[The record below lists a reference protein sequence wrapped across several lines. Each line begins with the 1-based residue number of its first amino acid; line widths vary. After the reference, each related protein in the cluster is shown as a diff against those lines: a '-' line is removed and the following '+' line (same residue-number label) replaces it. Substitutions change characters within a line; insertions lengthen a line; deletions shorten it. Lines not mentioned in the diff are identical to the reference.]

1 MTCQPESKEIAHKL
15 HQWGCL
21 EGTKLCLT
29 LLYKF
34 DFLQTFSRSRNK
46 FKWTDIA
53 QKVVISCKGSF
64 MARNGIEAKWI
75 MEFLRFSGMNR
86 LIEYLTRLELNIEI
100 LSTNKVNSVEVN
112 L

>member
-1 MTCQPESKEIAHKL
+1 
-15 HQWGCL
+15 
-21 EGTKLCLT
+21 
-29 LLYKF
+29 
-34 DFLQTFSRSRNK
+34 
-46 FKWTDIA
+46 
-53 QKVVISCKGSF
+53 